1 MFGIK
6 ARWFQVKYVLIY
18 NTDRIKTT
26 VLINKNTKDKAVVNK
41 QRKVS
46 IQTTNEYKQQII
58 PMDNINIIML
68 WWMKHRIKTMSW
80 EFSSYVKWFMA
91 HYQRAIGLYWKDSSM
106 E

>member
-1 MFGIK
+1 M
-6 ARWFQVKYVLIY
+6 LIY

-26 VLINKNTKDKAVVNK
+26 VLINKNIKDRAVVNK

-68 WWMKHRIKTMSW
+68 W
-80 EFSSYVKWFMA
+80 
-91 HYQRAIGLYWKDSSM
+91 
-106 E
+106 